1 MENKFV
7 PALVLALGVAV
18 GGFFPGYYYYQ
29 THADYR
35 SVMVKG
41 LAEKNVKADLAIW
54 NLKIV
59 VSGNNLQEIQQEI
72 AKQVKKTVAFMQ
84 KQGFSDEEITEGPLE
99 TNDLMANPYRDN
111 TAASTSRFILK
122 QAVTVRTGNVDAVA
136 DALSQ
141 TSALI
146 AQNIVLEEQS
156 AAYFFTKLNEVKPQM
171 LKEATENARQAAYE
185 FAQNSGSKV
194 GKIHTAN
201 QGVFS
206 IQSRDDPNAYEPT
219 QINKKVRVVATID
232 YFLED

>member
-1 MENKFV
+1 MDNKIV
-7 PALVLALGVAV
+7 PALILAFGAACA
-18 GGFFPGYYYYQ
+18 GFFPGYYYYQ

-59 VSGNNLQEIQQEI
+59 VSGNNLQEIQQTLANQ
-72 AKQVKKTVAFMQ
+72 AKATRAFLS
-84 KQGFSDEEITEGPLE
+84 KQGFDAGEITEGSLE
-99 TNDLMANPYRDN
+99 INDLMANPYRDN

-122 QAVTVRTGNVDAVA
+122 QSISVRTANVDLVA
-136 DALSQ
+136 QALSK
-141 TSALI
+141 TSDLI
-146 AQNIVLEEQS
+146 AQNIVLEEQN
-156 AAYFFTKLNEVKPQM
+156 AAYFFTRLNEVKPEM

-201 QGVFS
+201 QGVIS